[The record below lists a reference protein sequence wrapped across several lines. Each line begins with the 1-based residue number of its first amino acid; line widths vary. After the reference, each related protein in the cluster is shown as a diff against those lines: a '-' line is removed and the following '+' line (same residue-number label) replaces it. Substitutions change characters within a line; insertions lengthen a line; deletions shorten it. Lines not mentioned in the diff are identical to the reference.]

1 MIEKQIQYLVKLV
14 SCASAKKYDLLP
26 VIMDDLRSAVIDPV
40 AIYESILQL
49 YLFNGFPVAIQ
60 TLKVF
65 KEHFP
70 GYQPSKEQYNVNI
83 FEKRGISNC
92 KAVYNKNFDKLQSN
106 ISNLSPDLAEW
117 MIIEGYGK
125 VIGRSGLSLKERE
138 LLNVAMLCTNYS
150 ENQLHSHIR
159 GSLNTGSAYE
169 IIKEIIKYTEE
180 YNSTEN
186 LLKSLYMLESIN
198 KPDLH

>member
-1 MIEKQIQYLVKLV
+1 MTEMQTKYLAKLV

-26 VIMDDLRSAVIDPV
+26 GILDDLKSADIDPA

-49 YLFNGFPVAIQ
+49 YLFNGFPVAIES
-60 TLKVF
+60 LKVF

-70 GYQPSKEQYNVNI
+70 GYQPNYEQYNVNI

-92 KAVYNKNFDKLQSN
+92 KTVYSKNFEKLQSN
-106 ISNLSPDLAEW
+106 INSLSPDLAEW

-125 VIGRSGLSLKERE
+125 VLGRSGLSLRERE

-150 ENQLHSHIR
+150 EHQLHSHIR
-159 GSLNTGSAYE
+159 GSLNTGSGYE
-169 IIKEIIKYTEE
+169 IIKEVIESTKE
-180 YNSTEN
+180 YNTTEN
-186 LLKSLYMLESIN
+186 LSKSLVMLQSIN
-198 KPDLH
+198 T